1 MIGDL
6 FAQLIA
12 WMLMLVWILTLTS
25 WIWGPILIL
34 TAIIIVLIKVFRR
47 PREREDIFCLGFEK
61 KATIVQEGQLQT
73 RSSVSEQLFHN
84 HYKLDISL
92 PL

>member
-34 TAIIIVLIKVFRR
+34 TVIIIVLIKVFRR
-47 PREREDIFCLGFEK
+47 PREREDINEDRW
-61 KATIVQEGQLQT
+61 E
-73 RSSVSEQLFHN
+73 
-84 HYKLDISL
+84 
-92 PL
+92 

>member
-12 WMLMLVWILTLTS
+12 WMLMLVWILTLSS

-34 TAIIIVLIKVFRR
+34 TVIIIVLIKVFRR
-47 PREREDIFCLGFEK
+47 PREREDINEDRW
-61 KATIVQEGQLQT
+61 E
-73 RSSVSEQLFHN
+73 
-84 HYKLDISL
+84 
-92 PL
+92 

>member
-6 FAQLIA
+6 FTQLIA

-34 TAIIIVLIKVFRR
+34 TVIIIVLIKVFRR
-47 PREREDIFCLGFEK
+47 PREREDINEDRW
-61 KATIVQEGQLQT
+61 E
-73 RSSVSEQLFHN
+73 
-84 HYKLDISL
+84 
-92 PL
+92 

>member
-47 PREREDIFCLGFEK
+47 PREREDINEDRW
-61 KATIVQEGQLQT
+61 E
-73 RSSVSEQLFHN
+73 
-84 HYKLDISL
+84 
-92 PL
+92 